1 MSVTKLRFHPGKCVR
16 RLESLRYGLVEMH
29 NRLVDI
35 VHRSSS
41 RLSDPYSAEL
51 SIDLL
56 FESPAEGHR
65 RHGTSPGF
73 FVLEGRLLLKIRAR
87 QKSMPTRFH
96 ERPSEER
103 EVSWAR
109 ILLLERLT
117 ERWVNRPKGK
127 LGHV

>member
-87 QKSMPTRFH
+87 QKSMPTRFMRGRAKN
-96 ERPSEER
+96 ERF
-103 EVSWAR
+103 
-109 ILLLERLT
+109 
-117 ERWVNRPKGK
+117 
-127 LGHV
+127 LGLGSFCWSGSLNDG